1 MPRKAVYAAVTLAV
15 MLVASRFLARIIDA
29 TVGIDGDAGML
40 LLSLAALNAAIAA
53 VSLLLYRRGR

>member
-1 MPRKAVYAAVTLAV
+1 MPRKAVYTAVTLAV

-53 VSLLLYRRGR
+53 ASLLLYRRGR

>member
-1 MPRKAVYAAVTLAV
+1 MPRKTVHVAVTLAV
-15 MLVASRFLARIIDA
+15 MLIASRFLARIIDA

-53 VSLLLYRRGR
+53 ASLLLYRRGR

>member
-1 MPRKAVYAAVTLAV
+1 
-15 MLVASRFLARIIDA
+15 MLIASRFLARIIDA